1 MGASEVLV
9 REGVIRGAELVV
21 RDGGRWR
28 WAPVPGTTP
37 EPASLD
43 EVRGALGAEAGAAE
57 SGSWL
62 STSGPGPLDA
72 DAVVVPAWAWVGR
85 IVEGGVEVEDAAGE
99 RLVLDPVD
107 LALVDA
113 VDPARRAADVVARAG
128 DPADGRRRLARLVAA
143 GKLHVL
149 APGETPPAPPAAPD
163 EIPVG
168 DDVDALPPI
177 DALVHTGTT
186 GGDGG
191 DGRVPVL
198 AIWQERV
205 GPALSTG
212 MLTAAARSWQ
222 DGALGAAYD
231 IHRPLTGAEA
241 LHALAGRRGP
251 AVLLC
256 SNYVWS
262 LDHNLEVAR
271 RAKAL
276 CPELVVVHGGPST
289 PKYDTDAV
297 RFLDDHDGI
306 AHVLVQGEG
315 EVAVCR
321 ILEALR
327 SSLPELDTAALAAIP
342 GLTFRDPA
350 DGRVVRTGPPERIA
364 DLDSLPSPYL
374 TGEFDDL
381 DPSAFHFAASVETTR
396 GCPYGCTFCDWGSA
410 TLARLRKFDVDRVLS
425 EVEWAARRGIAAV
438 QFCDANFGITA
449 RDIEVARGLADVGR
463 RHGAPRIVA
472 FTPPKN
478 TTRHL
483 TQILDEVLDAGFL
496 VSTAISLQTTD
507 EATLAAVDRS
517 NIATEHYLALA
528 ADLRRR
534 GLPLTGDLLIGLP
547 GQTYESYRAD
557 LQFFLDHQIA
567 PRSWSLRSLPNAPM
581 SEPGYRRRFAIRTGP
596 DRVVLST
603 STMSEDD
610 RDRMLSLRKVQV
622 IADQYGVLA
631 HLLRFLQW
639 DHGLAMSTVL
649 DRVRALVDDDPSRY
663 PLVNW
668 LFSYFDLHATAP
680 VGWQAFYD
688 EIGRFLAA
696 ELGVDPTASDVAT
709 VLTVQAALM
718 PFPGRTFP
726 TGVELAHDHVAY
738 HRDATAG
745 LYDDGRAG
753 GPPRPLTAYPPA
765 TLEITGDP
773 LGLCRGGLHFAGDP
787 RDESLLG
794 QFWLGVG
801 SSHELASPLTRVPAQ
816 RRHLELAARE
826 AGLEPVGITLGGDA
840 AVAATTGSARA

>member
-1 MGASEVLV
+1 M
-9 REGVIRGAELVV
+9 REAVIRGAAFVV
-21 RDGGRWR
+21 RDGGRWW
-28 WAPVPGTTP
+28 WAPVPGATP
-37 EPASLD
+37 EPA
-43 EVRGALGAEAGAAE
+43 ALEDVCRAVGAEPDPSALDP
-57 SGSWL
+57 SKR
-62 STSGPGPLDA
+62 GPGPDPLDA

-85 IVEGGVEVEDAAGE
+85 VVSGGIEVEDAGGR
-99 RLVLDPVD
+99 RLVLDEDD
-107 LALVDA
+107 LRLLDA
-113 VDPARRAADVVARAG
+113 VDPHRRADGVVDRAG
-128 DPADGRRRLARLVAA
+128 GPVDGLQRLGRLAAA
-143 GKLHVL
+143 GKLRVL
-149 APGETPPAPPAAPD
+149 APGEAPPAPPAAPD

-168 DDVDALPPI
+168 DDVDALPTLG
-177 DALVHTGTT
+177 ALVHLGAT
-186 GGDGG
+186 GGETVDA
-191 DGRVPVL
+191 RVPVL

-222 DGALGAAYD
+222 DGALGATYD
-231 IHRPLTGAEA
+231 IGRPVTGAQA
-241 LHALAGRRGP
+241 LHALAGRPGP

-262 LDHNLEVAR
+262 IDHNLEVAR

-289 PKYDTDAV
+289 PKYDADAE
-297 RFLDDHDGI
+297 RFLADHDGV

-321 ILEALR
+321 ILEALAP
-327 SSLPELDTAALAAIP
+327 SVPALDATALAAIP

-364 DLDSLPSPYL
+364 DLDALPSPYL

-449 RDIEVARGLADVGR
+449 RDIEVARGLADIGR
-463 RHGAPRIVA
+463 RHGAPRILA

-483 TQILDEVLDAGFL
+483 TRILDEVLDAGFL

-507 EATLAAVDRS
+507 EATLTAVDRS

-557 LQFFLDHQIA
+557 LQFFLDHQIS

-581 SEPGYRRRFAIRTGP
+581 NEPGYRRRFAIRTGP
-596 DRVVLST
+596 DRVVIST

-610 RDRMLSLRKVQV
+610 RARMLSLRKVQV
-622 IADQYGVLA
+622 VADQYGVLA

-639 DHGLAMSTVL
+639 DWGLAMATVL
-649 DRVRALVDDDPSRY
+649 DRVRALVDDDPRRY
-663 PLVNW
+663 PLVSW
-668 LFSYFDLHATAP
+668 LFPPFDLHPTAP

-688 EIGRFLAA
+688 EVGRFLDA
-696 ELGVDPTASDVAT
+696 ELGVDPTASDVDT

-726 TGVELAHDHVAY
+726 AVVELAHDHTAY
-738 HRDATAG
+738 DRDATAG
-745 LYDDGRAG
+745 LYDHGQAG
-753 GPPRPLTAYPPA
+753 GPPPPRA
-765 TLEITGDP
+765 AHPPGLLQVTCDP
-773 LGLCRGGLHFAGDP
+773 PYLCPGGRHFAGDP

-801 SSHELASPLTRVPAQ
+801 SSHELASPLTRVPPQ

-826 AGLEPVGITLGGDA
+826 AGLESAGIAEGGDSV
-840 AVAATTGSARA
+840 AVAVDAGSARP